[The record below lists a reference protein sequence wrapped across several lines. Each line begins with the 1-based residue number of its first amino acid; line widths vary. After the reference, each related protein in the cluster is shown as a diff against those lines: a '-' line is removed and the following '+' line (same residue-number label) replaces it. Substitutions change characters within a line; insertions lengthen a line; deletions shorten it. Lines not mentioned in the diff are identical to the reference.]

1 MKWLTRIITASQW
14 GREAAVPSNPG
25 PSTEGMKT
33 MASVSTLLP
42 KSKPQAG
49 TVHWFNQCV
58 EQSKRGD
65 FAEVVTITPGLAN
78 VMLQD
83 NPNNRNLSE
92 KKVAE
97 YSRDMTQ
104 GRWTYNMEPIIFA
117 TTGELNDG
125 QHRLHAIIEANRP
138 QKMLVAF
145 GAARESRT
153 TIDQGMARTAGHY
166 LAMQGVSDGNLCSS
180 IARLVMSYERTG
192 GRDYRDRSQTHA
204 EVVARVLADDAILEA
219 AKATRNISRF
229 AKGLLT
235 PSQIG
240 ACFYIFAEYDAED
253 AQAYLSQVCVGEN
266 IKRRDPAFTVRQ
278 ALGSLDDEY
287 RLRRIEIVMRGWNAF
302 RQGRK
307 LSQMQTTGNLPA
319 LV

>member
-1 MKWLTRIITASQW
+1 MATLAKLAPRQQ
-14 GREAAVPSNPG
+14 
-25 PSTEGMKT
+25 TE
-33 MASVSTLLP
+33 
-42 KSKPQAG
+42 AG
-49 TVHWFNQCV
+49 TVHWFRECIDK
-58 EQSKRGD
+58 STSGD
-65 FAEVVTITPGLAN
+65 FAEIVTVTPGLAN

-97 YSRDMTQ
+97 YARDMVE
-104 GRWTYNMEPIIFA
+104 GNWTYNMEPIIFA

-125 QHRLHAIIEANRP
+125 QHRLHAIIEANRS

-145 GAARESRT
+145 GAPRESRT
-153 TIDQGMARTAGHY
+153 TIDQGMGRTAGHY

-180 IARLVMSYERTG
+180 VARLVMSYENTN

-204 EVVARVLADDAILEA
+204 EVVARVLADDAIGES
-219 AKATRNISRF
+219 AKFTRQICRF

-240 ACFYIFAEYDAED
+240 AAFYIFAEYNRDDAEEF
-253 AQAYLSQVCVGEN
+253 LTQVCVGEN
-266 IKRRDPAFTVRQ
+266 IKRLDPAFAVRQ
-278 ALGSLDDEY
+278 ALGSLEDEY

-307 LSQMQTTGNLPA
+307 LKQMQTTGSLPA